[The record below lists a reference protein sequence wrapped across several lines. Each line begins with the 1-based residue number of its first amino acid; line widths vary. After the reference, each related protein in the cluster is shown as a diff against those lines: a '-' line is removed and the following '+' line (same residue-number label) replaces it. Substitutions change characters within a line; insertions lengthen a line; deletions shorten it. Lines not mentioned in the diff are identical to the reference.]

1 MRSTLV
7 STQLTVVSIGWM
19 GVCLSFMPVNW
30 NGRDAIRDLS
40 LRSRGDFQLHELL
53 DLIPLLLVRRRGI
66 FVVGD
71 TLATLSWLY
80 PIRRPRLWQTLVG
93 AILRPYGAGT
103 PKSEHLHVL
112 KSVGASELTAHNCRE
127 YNNLVAAAGT
137 NCLVGVL
144 APSELERDFA
154 SARLESSR
162 NSLISDS

>member
-1 MRSTLV
+1 MAETPFATSVCGQGVISNSTNC
-7 STQLTVVSIGWM
+7 STS
-19 GVCLSFMPVNW
+19 SPVK
-30 NGRDAIRDLS
+30 GCA
-40 LRSRGDFQLHELL
+40 
-53 DLIPLLLVRRRGI
+53 
-66 FVVGD
+66 
-71 TLATLSWLY
+71 LATLSWLS

-112 KSVGASELTAHNCRE
+112 KSVGAAELTAHNCRE

>member
-1 MRSTLV
+1 MR
-7 STQLTVVSIGWM
+7 
-19 GVCLSFMPVNW
+19 
-30 NGRDAIRDLS
+30 
-40 LRSRGDFQLHELL
+40 RSRRISYLTRSYETNSGKEKGDLCC
-53 DLIPLLLVRRRGI
+53 GA
-66 FVVGD
+66 
-71 TLATLSWLY
+71 TLATLSWLS

-162 NSLISDS
+162 NSLINDS